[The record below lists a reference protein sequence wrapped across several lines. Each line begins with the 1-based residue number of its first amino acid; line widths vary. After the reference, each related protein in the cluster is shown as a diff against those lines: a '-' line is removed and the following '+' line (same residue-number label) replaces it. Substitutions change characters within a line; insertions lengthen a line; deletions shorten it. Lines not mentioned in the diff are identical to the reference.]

1 MPTISK
7 YKSVSVSKDTYEKL
21 LIMAEFEKR
30 NLSQQLSL
38 LIDIELDRL
47 TAPAAF
53 KK

>member
-1 MPTISK
+1 MPYLTK
-7 YKSVSVSKDTYEKL
+7 YKLVSVSNDTYEKL

-47 TAPAAF
+47 TTPAAF